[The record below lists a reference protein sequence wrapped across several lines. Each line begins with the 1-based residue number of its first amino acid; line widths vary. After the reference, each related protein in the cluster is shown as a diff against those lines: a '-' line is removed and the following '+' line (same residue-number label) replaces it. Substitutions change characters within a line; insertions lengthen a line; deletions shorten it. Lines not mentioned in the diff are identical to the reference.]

1 MDTNRWKSVAIR
13 RDIVAIA
20 EKIGKMTERPT
31 SNVIAFAVKR
41 LQDDLNS
48 LQRKSSNK
56 EDCGFELEKIP
67 NDGLEGKKDLL
78 Y

>member
-41 LQDDLNS
+41 L
-48 LQRKSSNK
+48 
-56 EDCGFELEKIP
+56 EDIENGVV
-67 NDGLEGKKDLL
+67 KDVVKT
-78 Y
+78 

>member
-13 RDIVAIA
+13 RDIVSIA

-41 LQDDLNS
+41 LE
-48 LQRKSSNK
+48 
-56 EDCGFELEKIP
+56 EDIENGVV
-67 NDGLEGKKDLL
+67 KDVVKT
-78 Y
+78 

>member
-13 RDIVAIA
+13 RDIVGIA

-41 LQDDLNS
+41 LE
-48 LQRKSSNK
+48 
-56 EDCGFELEKIP
+56 EDIENGVV
-67 NDGLEGKKDLL
+67 KDVVKTRN